1 MGQLYTRVRR
11 SHHAKRRETLFFQA
25 RFKGEI
31 IRVTIGRYTGV
42 SASAEAGRKHAK
54 EINADLANGI
64 DPRPEKKAAE
74 AATFGDMLQGYVKLL
89 EQKGKKSAHAV
100 KNQITADIEKLSGNC
115 GTSGLLGL
123 SGLGLSDHNGFYGAV
138 RFAEAAAAHQMP
150 TVFGAEVT
158 LGTSL
163 GRSDVPDPAG
173 THLLV
178 LARQKAGYHRLS
190 AALTRRTWRPR
201 TRAR

>member
-1 MGQLYTRVRR
+1 MTDTMKPQKVRL
-11 SHHAKRRETLFFQA
+11 SKTNLDKLKAADGKRRIVWDSSIQGYGVRIMPSGGKTLFFQA

-31 IRVTIGRYTGV
+31 IRVTLGRYTGV

-100 KNQITADIEKLSGNC
+100 KNQITADIEKTQRKLWKNERLKLILMIVRC
-115 GTSGLLGL
+115 G
-123 SGLGLSDHNGFYGAV
+123 
-138 RFAEAAAAHQMP
+138 
-150 TVFGAEVT
+150 
-158 LGTSL
+158 
-163 GRSDVPDPAG
+163 GR
-173 THLLV
+173 
-178 LARQKAGYHRLS
+178 
-190 AALTRRTWRPR
+190 
-201 TRAR
+201 